1 MEFNAIPTSLEVSR
15 DESIVTIAHG
25 NCVSFWNSDR

>member
-25 NCVSFWNSDR
+25 NNVSFWNADK